1 MEASSTVEHL
11 LTLQKIDLEIHQ
23 ITRQLGELSHELEAL
38 QSAAKELEDRVGSLQ
53 GDKEAA
59 DERLRRYQRS
69 VQAGRATL
77 KRLESRAG
85 EVSNMQQH
93 FAVRTE
99 TETARRNLRIAEE
112 DALDAMQEIEQLDE
126 EIQQLE
132 SDLEDSRVSLKQRE
146 AEVASLRDTFTDELA
161 AHQRQKKTKEETLDR
176 RTLRLYET
184 VRNGR
189 TDSVLAPLTG
199 DGVCGHCFT
208 SVPLQQ
214 QADIRA
220 GRDLAVCEGCG
231 VILYIPSVGD

>member
-1 MEASSTVEHL
+1 MEASSTVEQL
-11 LTLQKIDLEIHQ
+11 LTLQEIDLEIHQ
-23 ITRQLGELSHELEAL
+23 ITRQLGELSQELEAL
-38 QSAAKELEDRVGSLQ
+38 QGAAQELEDRVGSLH
-53 GDKEAA
+53 GDHEAA
-59 DERLRRYQRS
+59 EERLRRYQRS

-77 KRLESRAG
+77 KRLEGRAG

-112 DALDAMQEIEQLDE
+112 DALDAMQDVEQLGA

-132 SDLEDSRVSLKQRE
+132 SDLEESRASLEQRE
-146 AEVASLRDTFTDELA
+146 GEAASLRNAFKDELEA
-161 AHQRQKKTKEETLDR
+161 RRQQKKVKEETLDR